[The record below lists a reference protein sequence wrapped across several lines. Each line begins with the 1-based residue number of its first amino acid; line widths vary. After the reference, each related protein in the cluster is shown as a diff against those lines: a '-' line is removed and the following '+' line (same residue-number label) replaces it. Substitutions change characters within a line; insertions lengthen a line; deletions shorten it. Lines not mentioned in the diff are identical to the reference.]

1 MAATEIEKAFCVLE
15 LAKTKSV
22 TLVQRRFRRRYGKHP
37 PKGSL
42 STTGARDFKK
52 LVVYGKVKVL
62 GDHNEETLERFREAF
77 TRSPRSY

>member
-1 MAATEIEKAFCVLE
+1 MAAAEVENVFCVLE

-42 STTGARDFKK
+42 NTAGVRDFKK

-62 GDHNEETLERFREAF
+62 GDHHEETLEPVRETF
-77 TRSPRSY
+77 TRSQRSY